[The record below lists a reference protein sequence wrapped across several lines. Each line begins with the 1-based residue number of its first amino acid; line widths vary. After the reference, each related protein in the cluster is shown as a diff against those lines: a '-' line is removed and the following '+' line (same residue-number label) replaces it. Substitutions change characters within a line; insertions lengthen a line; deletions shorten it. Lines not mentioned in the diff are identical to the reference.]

1 MTERK
6 ALQFLNGGLQI
17 SRPVD
22 RLDPAKYLRLV
33 NVRSYIQGLIQQR
46 PGQQRLTDVIADT
59 PIHSI
64 RRLNVNVP
72 NANQSK
78 ALICGCGTKL
88 YTSDE
93 SFSVL
98 TQKDTGYSG
107 DYLSL
112 IPHRPTQSAES
123 WMYVGDRNKMRKVRV
138 NGTNYQMG
146 IAPPNV
152 APTAQIAQPIR
163 TTISDFEA
171 VGAWT
176 NGGDAAAPVA
186 ATRLTGATV
195 ITRVLYDNAPTNTGL
210 ASVQPSVLDDN
221 VQAGMFLI
229 VDAGGTPETFVVEKV
244 LRSIVNTTIG
254 KIIYDAGN
262 VGSCTIQL
270 AAPVAY
276 LERDTLL
283 LINSGGGTEEAVRV
297 QSATLG
303 PDGLLSIKVTTVNNH
318 VAAETVN
325 GLGSFRAYLT
335 ATHVAAQTLTTN
347 KFRSA
352 LTFSTGIGYLNLVQA
367 FSLATSSSRP
377 IQDDDEIHI
386 SLRIDNLSRLLEAR
400 VLFDVDA
407 NTNDFTRN
415 YYYYAISPNALTQAL
430 QNTVTDA
437 TAQARILQ
445 QRQLNDYYSE
455 RRTFGT
461 NKLFDPEQLIGDTV
475 YRVPRFGGYY
485 ADPIAPPDLGEVV
498 PQTVSGD
505 NQWTELVFKVGDLTR
520 VGADE
525 SRTLKNVAAVRIQ
538 FQVTA
543 DIVADV
549 DAWWIGGT
557 YGPDSSLGSPY
568 FYAFTGRNSLT
579 GATSNPSPPMR
590 SGVEPHRQ
598 RVIGTLTQHA
608 DTQVDLLDIYRYG
621 GSRNVW
627 LYVTTVP
634 NAATPTFQD
643 DFPDDSLAEQR
654 MEEDNYQPF
663 PSTDI
668 PRSGFSN
675 ASGTKLRWRSGDIFN
690 ASWGRNALIRVN
702 GVPYT
707 LYSQPTVTALIV
719 TNATNTS
726 PIVITTSANHGLNTG
741 DGVHV
746 ASVLGNTAANGD
758 WVVTAISA
766 TTFSLDT
773 SVGNSA
779 YVSGGTATKCDL
791 ETNEN
796 MGDLSNVTFELPDAI
811 LLGQPLPVMW
821 GPYGGGLG
829 GVFMFACGD
838 SRLPGVLFVT
848 KGNNPD
854 SSFYRLE
861 ITSGSEVLMNG
872 CIYDGR
878 GYVFSTERTYSIE
891 PINGGQDWVAREV
904 ANSIGL
910 YCRWGLTVGDKIYFV
925 GKDGIYESE
934 GGIPHSITD
943 DNFYNLFM
951 HDAGISTVTDL
962 YGIPSPDWADPDNLR
977 LDYHKNWLY
986 LDYKVGGFYFTL
998 VYDILNKRW
1007 TKDTYADS
1015 SVATHYG
1022 NEGEAAA
1029 NILMGGANGRLYNLT
1044 ADFLTDAGAVFTSQV
1059 TTSFEDMGDG
1069 RSEKMFQDIYLDME
1083 AQLAPIA
1090 PTVKAYLSNNYGT
1103 PVDTF
1108 TPTVAVS
1115 RNTTVLDLNSGSGR
1129 LGRSIGLDIQ
1139 WSNGYLRL
1147 YEYHYSFYPKTD
1159 RSIFRATDW
1168 TDAGTL
1174 RDKFFH
1180 GLIIRANTFNAAKSF
1195 SIEYDG
1201 GSSAGPFSITHN
1213 GEEGTAISFPVP
1225 FIAKLLRLISADTDP
1240 WLLLDVEWDFSP
1252 EPELVTEYEAQPSTF
1267 GIDGFKTL
1275 SPTAYIAHRSTVDL
1289 TLTITVD
1296 GTNYNYTVPH
1306 SSGNMRETR
1315 VVLDA
1320 LKGKIIRPKIT
1331 SAAGFRLYKAGCVLG
1346 IKMFGS
1352 PSAFQ
1357 TFQPFGAMAP
1367 DMEARV

>member
-1 MTERK
+1 MTEKK
-6 ALQFLNGGLQI
+6 ALQFLNGGVQI

-22 RLDPAKYLRLV
+22 RLDPSKYLRLV

-46 PGQQRLTDVIADT
+46 PGQQRISDPAIADT

-72 NANQSK
+72 NASQSK
-78 ALICGCGTKL
+78 TLVCGCGTSL
-88 YTSDE
+88 YTSD
-93 SFSVL
+93 STFSVL

-107 DYLSL
+107 NYLSL

-123 WMYVGDRNKMRKVRV
+123 WMYVGDTNKLRKVRV

-152 APTAQIAQPIR
+152 APTAQIAAPIR

-176 NGGDAAAPVA
+176 NGGDAGAIA
-186 ATRLTGATV
+186 ATSRLTGATV
-195 ITRVLYDNAPTNTGL
+195 VTRILYDSGTTGL

-229 VDAGGTPETFVVEKV
+229 VDSGGAPETFVIEKV
-244 LRSIVNTTIG
+244 LRSIVNTAIG

-262 VGSCTIQL
+262 VGLCTIQL

-276 LERDTLL
+276 LERDTLI

-303 PDGLLSIKVTTVNNH
+303 PDGLLSIRVTTVNTH
-318 VAAETVN
+318 ATTETVN
-325 GLGSFRAYLT
+325 GLGSFRAYFT
-335 ATHVAAQTLTTN
+335 ATHAPAQTLTTN
-347 KFRSA
+347 KFRSTV
-352 LTFSTGIGYLNLVQA
+352 TFATGVGYLNLVSA
-367 FSLATSSSRP
+367 MSLATSSSRP
-377 IQDDDEIHI
+377 IQGDDEIHI
-386 SLRIDNLSRLLEAR
+386 SIRIDNLSRLLEAR
-400 VLFDVDA
+400 ILFDVDA

-430 QNTVTDA
+430 QNTITDA
-437 TAQARILQ
+437 TAQTRILQ
-445 QRQLNDYYSE
+445 QRQLTNYYTAP
-455 RRTFGT
+455 RTFGN
-461 NKLFDPEQLIGDTV
+461 NKPFGIDVPSDTI
-475 YRVPRFGGYY
+475 YRSPQFGGYY
-485 ADPIAPPDLGEVV
+485 VDPPAPPDPEDVV
-498 PQTVSGD
+498 SQTVSGD
-505 NQWTELVFKVGDLTR
+505 NQWTELIFKVSDLTR

-525 SRTLKNVAAVRIQ
+525 SRGLKNVAAVRIQ
-538 FQVTA
+538 FQITA

-557 YGPDSSLGSPY
+557 YGPDSSLGAPY
-568 FYAFTGRNSLT
+568 LYAFTGRNSLT

-598 RVIGTLTQHA
+598 RVTGALTQHT
-608 DTQVDLLDIYRYG
+608 DPQVDLLDIYRYG
-621 GSRNVW
+621 GSRSVW

-634 NAATPTFQD
+634 NSATPTFTD
-643 DFPDDSLAEQR
+643 DFPDDALAEQQ
-654 MEEDNYQPF
+654 METDNYQPF

-668 PRSGFSN
+668 PRSGFCN

-690 ASWGRNALIRVN
+690 ASWARDSLIRVN
-702 GVPYT
+702 GIPYT
-707 LYSQPTVTALIV
+707 LYSSPIVTALTV
-719 TNATNTS
+719 TNATNAT

-741 DGVHV
+741 DGIRI

-766 TTFSLDT
+766 TTFSLNT
-773 SVGNSA
+773 SVGNGA
-779 YVSGGTATKCDL
+779 YTSGGTATKYDL

-796 MGDLSNVTFELPDAI
+796 IGALSNVTFELPDAL
-811 LLGQPLPVMW
+811 LLGQPLPVLW

-872 CIYDGR
+872 CVYDGR
-878 GYVFSTERTYSIE
+878 GYVLSTERMYSIE
-891 PINGGQDWVAREV
+891 PLNGGQDWVAREV

-910 YCRWGLTVGDKIYFV
+910 YCRWGLCVGDKIYFV

-934 GGIPHSITD
+934 GGEPHSITD
-943 DNFYNLFM
+943 ENFYNLFM
-951 HDAGISTVTDL
+951 HDAGVTTVSDL
-962 YGIPSPDWADPDNLR
+962 YGIVSPDWGSPNNLR
-977 LDYHKNWLY
+977 LTYHKNWLY
-986 LDYKVGGFYFTL
+986 LDYKVSGFFYTL
-998 VYDILNKRW
+998 VYDVLNKRW
-1007 TKDTYADS
+1007 SPDTYSDS
-1015 SVATHYG
+1015 TIATHYG
-1022 NEGEAAA
+1022 NEGEAAPS
-1029 NILMGGANGRLYNLT
+1029 IIMGGSNGRLYNLS
-1044 ADFLTDAGAVFTSQV
+1044 AELLTDAGVPFTSRV

-1069 RSEKMFQDIYLDME
+1069 RSEKMLQDVYLDME
-1083 AQLAPIA
+1083 AQASSVT
-1090 PTVKAYLSNNYGT
+1090 PTIKAYLSNNSVT

-1108 TPTVAVS
+1108 TPTIGVS

-1159 RSIFRATDW
+1159 RSILRATDW

-1180 GLIIRANTFNAAKSF
+1180 GIIVRADTFNAAKSF
-1195 SIEYDG
+1195 SVQYDG
-1201 GSSAGPFSITHN
+1201 SGSVGPFSITHN
-1213 GEEGTAISFPVP
+1213 GEKGTAISFPTP
-1225 FIAKLLRLISADTDP
+1225 FIAKLLRLISADPDP

-1252 EPELVTEYEAQPSTF
+1252 EPELVLEYEAQPSTF
-1267 GIDGFKTL
+1267 GVDGFKVL
-1275 SPTAYIAHRSTVDL
+1275 SPTVYIAHRSTADL
-1289 TLTITVD
+1289 TFTITVD
-1296 GTNYNYTVPH
+1296 GVNYTYLIPH
-1306 SSGNMRETR
+1306 SNANMIESR
-1315 VVLDA
+1315 VVIDA

-1331 SAAGFRLYKAGCVLG
+1331 SSAGFRLYKSGCSIG
-1346 IKMFGS
+1346 YKMFGS
-1352 PSAFQ
+1352 PSAFVS
-1357 TFQPFGAMAP
+1357 FPPFGAIAP
-1367 DMEARV
+1367 DAEARV